1 MSLNMQSKTLAAGA
15 RSSTL
20 MHSMALAGLL
30 AATLAL
36 SACGKNEEA
45 AAKAAPAASAQ
56 EQDPM
61 EVRVTAEMAPN
72 FAAKPVAKAQIA
84 PLQEVSGR
92 IEANERQ
99 VTRIGAAVT
108 GRVTEVLV
116 EVGDRVRSG
125 QVLARVASPELTTSQ
140 LAYLRAHSA
149 ATLAERGVER
159 ARQLIAAD
167 VIGSAELLRR
177 ESELAIARAEQRAA
191 GDQLRLIGIPDSAIA
206 QLRDKGTLQSYA
218 AVLSTGTGVVI
229 ERKVSAGQ
237 VAQPGDPLFTVAD
250 LSTVWVVG
258 AIPEQMANGVRAGQQ
273 VEILVPALGERNLS
287 GQIVHVGDTVSPE
300 TRTVTIRTQ
309 VDNPERDL
317 KPQMLATM
325 RIQGE
330 SRELL
335 AVPADAVVRENDRD
349 HVFVQK
355 GENHYRLTPVD
366 LGAVSGGMRPVNKG
380 VAEGTAIVT
389 TGAFHLNNE
398 RKRAELE

>member
-1 MSLNMQSKTLAAGA
+1 
-15 RSSTL
+15 
-20 MHSMALAGLL
+20 MALAGLL

-36 SACGKNEEA
+36 SACGRNEEA
-45 AAKAAPAASAQ
+45 AAKAAPAAAAQ
-56 EQDPM
+56 EQDPL
-61 EVRVTAEMAPN
+61 EVHIAAEMASN
-72 FAAKPVAKAQIA
+72 FAVKPVAKAQIA

-108 GRVTEVLV
+108 GRVTDVLV
-116 EVGDRVRSG
+116 EVGDRVRPG
-125 QVLARVASPELTTSQ
+125 QVLARVASPELTTAQ

-177 ESELAIARAEQRAA
+177 ESELSIARAEQRAA
-191 GDQLRLIGIPDSAIA
+191 GDQLRLIGIPDGAIA
-206 QLRDKGTLQSYA
+206 QLRDKGTLQSHA
-218 AVLSTGTGVVI
+218 AVLATGAGVVI
-229 ERKVSAGQ
+229 ERKVSSGQ

-250 LSTVWVVG
+250 LASVWVVG
-258 AIPEQMANGVRAGQQ
+258 AIPEQLANGVRAGQS
-273 VEILVPALGERNLS
+273 VEISVPALGERNLS
-287 GQIVHVGDTVSPE
+287 GQIVYVGDTVTPE

-317 KPQMLATM
+317 KPQMLAVM

-330 SRELL
+330 ARELL

-366 LGAVSGGMRPVNKG
+366 LGAVSGGLRPVVKG
-380 VAEGTAIVT
+380 VTEGTSIVT